1 MHFSRL
7 HIHAFALLA
16 LIGLSGSM
24 ASNMAIA
31 GDKPAAPVVVELF
44 TSQGCSSC
52 PPADALLTEW
62 SHDPGV
68 LVLSLHVDYWD
79 YLGWKDTLSRPG
91 HVKRQQAYARS
102 TGSRQIYTPQAVID
116 GQYQVVG
123 SNRAALKEA
132 MQAARK
138 DMRLALDVQRDAKG
152 QPVAVKLPAHAGY
165 IGEAVVWLCLF
176 DRKREVTIDRG
187 ENTGRSITYVNVAR
201 SWQKLG
207 LWDGGPADI
216 PLPDLT
222 DYDWRAGNGAILL
235 QSTRGPIVGAAELG
249 HRIN

>member
-1 MHFSRL
+1 MILLRL
-7 HIHAFALLA
+7 RTLAAALLILA
-16 LIGLSGSM
+16 GFSGGI
-24 ASNMAIA
+24 AHA
-31 GDKPAAPVVVELF
+31 GDKREAPIVVELF

-52 PPADALLTEW
+52 PPADALLHEW
-62 SHDPGV
+62 SRDPGV

-138 DMRLALDVQRDAKG
+138 DMRLALDVQRKPDG
-152 QPVAVKLPAHAGY
+152 LPVAVKLPASANW

-176 DRKREVTIDRG
+176 DRKRDVIIERG

-207 LWDGGPADI
+207 LWDGGPVEI
-216 PLPDLT
+216 VLPDLA
-222 DYDWRAGNGAILL
+222 DYDWHGSNGAILL
-235 QSTRGPIVGAAELG
+235 QSTRGPILGVAELG
-249 HRIN
+249 HR

>member
-1 MHFSRL
+1 MFSPRL
-7 HIHAFALLA
+7 R
-16 LIGLSGSM
+16 
-24 ASNMAIA
+24 AIA
-31 GDKPAAPVVVELF
+31 ATLLILAGFGGGFAYAGEKRMAPIIVELF

-52 PPADALLTEW
+52 PPADALLHEW
-62 SHDPGV
+62 SQDPSV

-138 DMRLALDVQRDAKG
+138 DMRLALDVVHDAKG
-152 QPVAVKLPAHAGY
+152 RPSKVKLPAHAGW
-165 IGEAVVWLCLF
+165 IGEAAVWLCLF
-176 DRKREVTIDRG
+176 DRKRDVVIEGG

-207 LWDGGPADI
+207 LWDGGPDEIA
-216 PLPDLT
+216 LPDLA
-222 DYDWRAGNGAILL
+222 DYDWHAGNGAILL
-235 QSTRGPIVGAAELG
+235 QSTRGPILGAAELG
-249 HRIN
+249 RR